1 MLMEERLKTARE
13 SYVLLWHSCRHVP
26 NMETQYRYLYIAD
39 HINYGTSTNLHCGD
53 GKVGQSGNR
62 RGAEMVGGKKEA
74 ALDSWGGGGPGIGIV
89 IRYFTLEHLTH
100 SYYLHN

>member
-39 HINYGTSTNLHCGD
+39 HIMVLLQIYIVVMERLDNLVIGEVLKWWEKKR
-53 GKVGQSGNR
+53 GKNWLHFSDVGR
-62 RGAEMVGGKKEA
+62 
-74 ALDSWGGGGPGIGIV
+74 P
-89 IRYFTLEHLTH
+89 
-100 SYYLHN
+100 